1 MSTTDYSAYTQSVID
16 SIGKNA
22 SPRVKE
28 AFPIML
34 KHLHAAIIE
43 TGLTTEE
50 WLGICNLL
58 IEAGKVSDDKRNE
71 MVLVTDVLGVES
83 LVDMLEHD
91 KYAKAGVDATP
102 SAILGPFYRHGVTPQ
117 PMGTSIIRE
126 KEPGAPF
133 VHLFGTVFDSDGKP
147 LNGATLDIWHDV
159 SPFFVTELLGMA
171 DKTELRFF
179 FSALLQAPDGL
190 YDAQSPEKAEHH
202 CRGRFETGE
211 DGKYSLIALG
221 PTAYPI
227 PFDHTAGK
235 VLTMMDRHAY
245 RPAHI
250 HFCVSASG
258 HKTLVTQVFDRK
270 SKYLDDDAVFAV
282 KDSLIVDFVPVSHPL
297 PNGGEFD
304 ETPKLELKYDITL
317 ASNKL
322 E

>member
-1 MSTTDYSAYTQSVID
+1 MSTTDYSTYTQSVID

-58 IEAGKVSDDKRNE
+58 IEAGKVSDEKRNE

-126 KEPGAPF
+126 QEPGAPF
-133 VHLFGTVFDSDGKP
+133 AHLFGTVFGSDGKP
-147 LNGATLDIWHDV
+147 LKGAIVDIWHD
-159 SPFFVTELLGMA
+159 
-171 DKTELRFF
+171 
-179 FSALLQAPDGL
+179 APDGY
-190 YDAQSPEKAEHH
+190 YDAQSPHKTDNH

-211 DGKYSLIALG
+211 DGKYSTIVLV
-221 PTAYPI
+221 PTPYPV
-227 PFDHTAGK
+227 PFDHAAGK
-235 VLTMMDRHAY
+235 VLTLMDRHAY

-250 HFCVSASG
+250 HFYVSAPD
-258 HKTLVTQVFDRK
+258 HKTLVTQVFDRN

-282 KDSLIVDFVPVSHPL
+282 KDSLVVDFVPVSHPL
-297 PNGGEFD
+297 PKGGEFD

-322 E
+322 V

>member
-50 WLGICNLL
+50 WLGTCNLL

-102 SAILGPFYRHGVTPQ
+102 SAILGPFYRHSVTPQ

-133 VHLFGTVFDSDGKP
+133 VHLFGTVFGSDGKP
-147 LNGATLDIWHDV
+147 LNGATLDIWHD
-159 SPFFVTELLGMA
+159 
-171 DKTELRFF
+171 
-179 FSALLQAPDGL
+179 APDGL

>member
-133 VHLFGTVFDSDGKP
+133 AHLFGTVFGCDGKP
-147 LNGATLDIWHDV
+147 LKGAIVDIWHD
-159 SPFFVTELLGMA
+159 
-171 DKTELRFF
+171 
-179 FSALLQAPDGL
+179 APDGY
-190 YDAQSPEKAEHH
+190 YDAQSPDKAEYH

-211 DGKYSLIALG
+211 DGKYSTIALV
-221 PTAYPI
+221 PTPYPV

-250 HFCVSASG
+250 HFYVSAPG
-258 HKTLVTQVFDRK
+258 HKTLVTQVFDRN

-282 KDSLIVDFVPVSHPL
+282 KDSLVVDFVPVCHPL